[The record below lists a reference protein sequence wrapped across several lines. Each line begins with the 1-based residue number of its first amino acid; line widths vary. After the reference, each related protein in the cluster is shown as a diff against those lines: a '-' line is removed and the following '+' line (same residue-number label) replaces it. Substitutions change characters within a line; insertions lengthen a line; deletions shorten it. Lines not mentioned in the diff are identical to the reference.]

1 MQLTLYDKNGRE
13 KARFSPSDS
22 STQTKEIQGD
32 NVLGLSFTLYEFV
45 AIDVNDYIDYEG
57 ERYRALEKY
66 APSEKSTVEWEY
78 SVQFYGVE
86 SLIKRFLVLNTTD
99 GDNEAVFT
107 LTDKP
112 SVHLALI
119 VRCINEGMAS
129 MGTARWVAGAIANDL
144 NAENVVIDY
153 HGKYCDEAL
162 RELAEAVGS
171 EWYVEGTTVSIGRCE
186 FGEPLTLGYGEG
198 KGLTSLDRDRADNA
212 KFYTRLFPI
221 GSSRNIDPSDYNG
234 HTRLQ
239 LPGGAKFVDVNADEY
254 GIIHHYE
261 QEAFAGIYPRRIG
274 EVSSVRS
281 VQATSDDGTPYTI
294 YYFKDNGLDFNPD
307 EYMMAGK
314 VLRVS
319 FQDGEMAGLGESDD
333 HYFEVNWHND
343 TREFEI
349 ITIWPYG
356 NDIQLPGGNLIPKR
370 GDHYILWNCRM
381 PREYYGY
388 AEAEFLAAVNAYN
401 ADHALDVSRYKGP
414 TDHVWVEQKEAEAA
428 AQGTGPM
435 FYLGRRVRLES
446 SEYFPDNG
454 HRQSRI
460 TKITRKVTLPSQMDL
475 EISNALSRTS
485 LEKIGDDIGEARNY
499 AATLF
504 RGIAAPDLIRV
515 GDGTK
520 PTDNNLY
527 SARRSH
533 EEFVSRKADD
543 TVQGFLTLLKGAEF
557 GPDGAWGWVRKTGDV
572 VKSWFKNLWTD
583 ILTVTN
589 YLTGEGGLLTLKG
602 NVSIAKDTP
611 NGRNGNLSV
620 AGDIS
625 GQNATMAGTLGA
637 KNVNVSDTI
646 TTKNLRVEGSAYFWE
661 LVIDKIRAAGGA
673 WLITP
678 ADGFTVEKVV
688 AISGGYRLLWKASDG
703 KKATRSQWVKGM
715 QAICRTMNAA
725 EGTNYN
731 LSNKYYWA
739 LVTNAGTGT
748 SVGTIDGETYHWI
761 ELSSSTKDPSCTLTP
776 EEGDEIAQLGYRR
789 QSASEDN
796 KEVLARQSA
805 IYIAAYQSID
815 SGAAAPVV
823 SIYEGINDFELSKHR
838 VSTMSPQLVEF
849 LADRLR
855 IVTGTGSS
863 TTITG
868 YINDLFD
875 ELDIPEGIDGVSV
888 GIDPPEYIV
897 TETYNAAY
905 DTMDYDLSDGAELA
919 TVWARQGAENCPVQ
933 IMELTYDQTATTLSI
948 GYNNRILFYG
958 RDKMAAGN
966 FKKLAVS
973 VKARVTYTV
982 KAATA
987 TTPAETATKDISLKF
1002 MLYVNRGGT
1011 TTMYTYND
1019 LTRIIRERTAF
1030 AYDEQGIVRE
1040 FAYKSDVTDAADR
1053 FSRQMSALPLARNL
1067 LLNSD
1072 FAAMAETANGCIHLV
1087 PTTFWQG
1094 YQQESRNAQGE
1105 WVNRLVGGATYTL
1118 SFYARGK
1125 GRVGAVVHHTLLAG
1139 DTSQGNQSSMLE
1151 YLTPKPKLFTMTF
1164 TPSANCPFRVMI
1176 GSNSYGIGEMP
1187 GTEIYISRPKLVRN
1201 TASTTNLLANPELG
1215 NVADGIPQGW
1225 TLWDNWESGS
1235 AAPVKTREIV
1245 PELYPPST
1253 PVKWER
1259 WTNGD
1264 TGLSPSTNVGNLE
1277 DGVYPINIVPRSY
1290 WNGLAQR
1297 SYVRE
1302 GADGWGGGAKVLKH
1316 DAWYTLSFEAKGT
1329 RSGVRAG
1336 FIIDCV
1342 NLASGSDKFG
1352 KTVGGTAFE
1361 WDLTTSWKRY
1371 TCKFKA
1377 QANYDTSA
1385 TDTDG
1390 YGFSLMLGLVNA
1402 ISETYTQNVIQI
1414 RRPQLEEG
1422 ETATEWRRGEEN
1434 MALMQTQFKQL
1445 SDRMELGVYRDGVKR
1460 SGMTL
1465 DEDGVEFD
1473 GERVKINGDLDLQGL
1488 TTENVKIVK
1497 RNGHESDVPSFTV
1510 VNMGVGASTPD
1521 EVVKS
1526 VQVAGNHLSEVVNEY
1541 TYSNHYVVLP
1551 FYDEIVTKG
1560 TAIDG
1565 AWNIEDWKA
1574 WMNMDFGASDGSFL
1588 ISRNEAIPLS
1598 QRRVV
1603 EWKKNGTRLT
1613 VVNEMINRYGNWQ
1626 SIPNDRQQRIASH
1639 ANSLG
1644 GFVIVCADGRIMAED
1659 NVRQTKAR
1667 PQFDPSIASFGY
1679 GTTDA
1684 SRYHGGCFSCG
1695 GYRAR
1700 FIILLPG
1707 QSLQLR
1713 SQIISIN
1720 GRKVLTWIVEN
1731 PAEFV
1736 PYLPG
1741 GSQGSVAALSMEY
1754 GSNELN
1760 YLSGY
1765 ANYSVVAGDYHA
1777 YYETILAPA
1786 VMNYRTAGYRC
1797 IEVGAF

>member
-1 MQLTLYDKNGRE
+1 MLLTLYNSSGAE
-13 KARFSPSDS
+13 KATLSPGDG
-22 STQTKEIQGD
+22 STQSKEIQGD
-32 NVLGLSFTLYEFV
+32 NVLSLSFTLYEFV
-45 AIDVNDYIDYEG
+45 AIDVNDYVEFCGEKYWAV
-57 ERYRALEKY
+57 ERYL
-66 APSEKSTVEWEY
+66 PSEKSTVEWEY
-78 SVQFYGVE
+78 NIRLYGIE
-86 SLIKRFLVLNTTD
+86 SLIRCFLVLNED
-99 GDNEAVFT
+99 EAVFT

-112 SVHLALI
+112 LNHLRLI
-119 VRCINEGMAS
+119 VRCINAG
-129 MGTARWVAGAIANDL
+129 MGTSDWKVGEVAGTD
-144 NAENVVIDY
+144 NVVIDY

-162 RELAEAVGS
+162 KELAEAVGV
-171 EWYVEGTTVSIGRCE
+171 EWWVEGTTVNLTRCE
-186 FGEPLTLGYGEG
+186 QGEPLALAYGR
-198 KGLTSLDRDRADNA
+198 GLTALDRDEADNA

-221 GSSRNIDPSDYNG
+221 GSSRNIDPTTYG
-234 HTRLQ
+234 HSRLQ
-239 LPGGAKFVDVNADEY
+239 LPGGAKYVDVNVGQY

-261 QEAFAGIYPRRIG
+261 QEAFAAIYPRRTG
-274 EVSSVRS
+274 TVSSVRTA
-281 VQATSDDGTPYTI
+281 QATSQDGTPYTI
-294 YYFKDNGLDFNPD
+294 YYFKDSSLDFDPNDYELP
-307 EYMMAGK
+307 GQVK
-314 VLRVS
+314 RVS
-319 FQDGEMAGLGESDD
+319 FQEGSELAGLGEGDD
-333 HYFEVNWHND
+333 HYFEVNYD
-343 TREFEI
+343 SATREFEI

-356 NDIQLPGGNLIPKR
+356 DNTQLPGGLLVPEV
-370 GDHYILWNCRM
+370 GDQYILWNIRM
-381 PREYYGY
+381 PESYIRLAEQEY
-388 AEAEFLAAVNAYN
+388 LQAANAYN
-401 ADHALDVSRYKGP
+401 ARHALDVSRYKAP
-414 TDHVWVEQKEAEAA
+414 TDHVWVEQQEAEAA
-428 AQGTGPM
+428 RLGTGPVL
-435 FYLGRRVRLES
+435 YVGRRVRLES
-446 SEYFPDNG
+446 SEFFPATG
-454 HRQSRI
+454 HRSSRI
-460 TKITRKVTLPSQMDL
+460 TRISRQVTLPSQMDL
-475 EISNALSRTS
+475 EISDALSRGS
-485 LEKIGDDIGEARNY
+485 LEKIGDDIGAVRIY

-504 RGIAAPDLIRV
+504 RGLTSPDLIKT
-515 GDGTK
+515 GDGTP
-520 PTDNNLY
+520 PTDTNVY
-527 SARRSH
+527 SAKRSR

-589 YLTGEGGLLTLKG
+589 YLTGEGGLLILKG
-602 NVSIAKDTP
+602 NVAIAKDTP

-625 GQNATMAGTLGA
+625 GQNATVAGTLGA
-637 KNVNVSDTI
+637 KDVNVSDTI

-748 SVGTIDGETYHWI
+748 SVGSIDGETYHWI
-761 ELSSSTKDPSCTLTP
+761 ELSSSTKDPSCTLNP

-905 DTMDYDLSDGAELA
+905 DTMDYDLSDGDELA

-987 TTPAETATKDISLKF
+987 TTPAETATKDIRLKF

-1040 FAYKSDVTDAADR
+1040 FAYKSDVKDAADG
-1053 FSRQMSALPLARNL
+1053 FSRQISKLPVSRNL

-1072 FAAMAETANGCIHLV
+1072 FAALAETSNGCIRLI
-1087 PTTFWQG
+1087 PTTYWQG

-1105 WVNRLVGGATYTL
+1105 WVNKLTGGATYTL

-1125 GRVGAVVHHTLLAG
+1125 GRVGAIVHHTLLAG

-1151 YLTPKPKLFTMTF
+1151 YLTPKPKLYTMEF
-1164 TPSANCPFRVMI
+1164 TPGVDCPFRVML
-1176 GSNSYGIGEMP
+1176 GSNSYGQGELP
-1187 GTEIYISRPKLVRN
+1187 GTEIYISRPKLVKN
-1201 TASTTNLLANPELG
+1201 SAQTTNLLTNSLLANVTG
-1215 NVADGIPQGW
+1215 GVPQGW
-1225 TLWDNWESGS
+1225 MLWDNFEGGS
-1235 AAPVKTREIV
+1235 AAPVTIRDIV
-1245 PELYPPST
+1245 PELFPPGT
-1253 PVKWER
+1253 PIKWER

-1264 TGLSPSTNVGNLE
+1264 TGLSPLLSVGNLE
-1277 DGVYPINIVPRSY
+1277 DGVYPIIIAPRSY
-1290 WNGLAQR
+1290 WNGIVQR

-1302 GADGWGGGAKVLKH
+1302 GMDSWSGGAKVLKN
-1316 DAWYTLSFEAKGT
+1316 DTWYTLSFEAKGIRT
-1329 RSGVRAG
+1329 GVRTG

-1342 NLASGSDKFG
+1342 NLKSGSGQFG
-1352 KTVGGTAFE
+1352 NTVGGAAME

-1371 TCKFKA
+1371 TYKFKA

-1402 ISETYTQNVIQI
+1402 ISGSYTNNTIQI

-1422 ETATEWRRGEEN
+1422 ETATEWRRGEESGEMMN
-1434 MALMQTQFKQL
+1434 SLFEQTAEQISMLVRKG
-1445 SDRMELGVYRDGVKR
+1445 EKVGGIKITET
-1460 SGMTL
+1460 GTTL
-1465 DEDGVEFD
+1465 YGEQTVVE
-1473 GERVKINGDLDLQGL
+1473 GDLDLQGL
-1488 TTENVKIVK
+1488 TTENVTWIDH
-1497 RNGHESDVPSFTV
+1497 GIDPLCI
-1510 VNMGVGASTPD
+1510 NMGTLSGVDAI
-1521 EVVKS
+1521 KS
-1526 VQVAGNHLSEVVNEY
+1526 VQVKALNTTFSTDTMIYE
-1541 TYSNHYVVLP
+1541 TPPRIVLP
-1551 FYDEIVTKG
+1551 FYDS
-1560 TAIDG
+1560 AYSSW
-1565 AWNIEDWKA
+1565 WNSR
-1574 WMNMDFGASDGSFL
+1574 FGGIPRNAAGGFL
-1588 ISRNEAIPLS
+1588 LTDDSTVPDQMRCVA
-1598 QRRVV
+1598 

-1613 VVNEMINRYGNWQ
+1613 IANEVDIHARNWQ
-1626 SIPNDRQQRIASH
+1626 EIRRWSWNTPEDAWNESQRNTIRHLISRAV
-1639 ANSLG
+1639 L
-1644 GFVIVCADGRIMAED
+1644 VCSDGRI
-1659 NVRQTKAR
+1659 
-1667 PQFDPSIASFGY
+1667 IASGNLSA
-1679 GTTDA
+1679 A
-1684 SRYHGGCFSCG
+1684 SPYSANNGNGGEETFDKAGRFSCG
-1695 GYRAR
+1695 GYSSR
-1700 FIILLPG
+1700 FIIVLPG

-1713 SQIISIN
+1713 SQLLTIDSG
-1720 GRKVLTWIVEN
+1720 GREVLVWVVEN
-1731 PAEFV
+1731 PSEFAPLTFPIYFYQDGQV
-1736 PYLPG
+1736 ATYVKSNGSAAFSPYGEMTAVREVILG
-1741 GSQGSVAALSMEY
+1741 ADFLSEAIGKMNGYKGY
-1754 GSNELN
+1754 GEIRYFN
-1760 YLSGY
+1760 
-1765 ANYSVVAGDYHA
+1765 
-1777 YYETILAPA
+1777 
-1786 VMNYRTAGYRC
+1786 
-1797 IEVGAF
+1797 